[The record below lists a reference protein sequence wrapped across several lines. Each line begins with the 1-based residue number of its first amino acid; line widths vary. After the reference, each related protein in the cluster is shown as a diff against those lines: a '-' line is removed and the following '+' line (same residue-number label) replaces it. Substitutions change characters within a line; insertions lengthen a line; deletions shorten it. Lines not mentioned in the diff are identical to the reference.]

1 MKARRRTLW
10 LLLLS
15 QVMFLI
21 SSVIEPPTSGLMI
34 ALRVLVPLIAIV
46 FIGLMLAGYMAGK
59 KSSPV
64 VKLLR
69 WSLTGMAFPGKRERG
84 YKVSLLCYMK

>member
-1 MKARRRTLW
+1 MKTTRRTLW

-34 ALRVLVPLIAIV
+34 VLRVVFPLIAVV
-46 FIGLMLAGYMAGK
+46 FIGLMLAGYIGGK
-59 KSSPV
+59 K
-64 VKLLR
+64 
-69 WSLTGMAFPGKRERG
+69 E
-84 YKVSLLCYMK
+84 